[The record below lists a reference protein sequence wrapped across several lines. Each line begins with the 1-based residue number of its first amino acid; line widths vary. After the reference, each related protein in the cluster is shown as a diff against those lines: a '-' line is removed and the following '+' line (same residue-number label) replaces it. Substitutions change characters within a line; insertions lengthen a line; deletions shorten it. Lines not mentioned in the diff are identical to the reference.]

1 MKNTLWANI
10 SWESFHYVCTYK
22 CKTHFHPTSPHLP
35 IPHMP
40 LLNLYL
46 NPNFQLL
53 CKANYRKVILLPD
66 WGRYSLTGR
75 AVSTLHHYR
84 EGHTDH
90 PQSYS
95 KGSATLTWLQGWVTL
110 PSLVEGSTK
119 CCPLLQLQRPP
130 QGSVQGGNTGFADR
144 PAGPFQTCRAKLGFS
159 CSKTLNQCLKQKNTP
174 LLFENFWTS
183 SQSLHF
189 F

>member
-10 SWESFHYVCTYK
+10 SWESFHYVCTCK

-35 IPHMP
+35 IPHIP

-46 NPNFQLL
+46 NPNLQLL

-66 WGRYSLTGR
+66 WARYSLTGR

-90 PQSYS
+90 PLSLTARVQLHWPGCRAESRYPLWQKVLQNTALCSNS
-95 KGSATLTWLQGWVTL
+95 KGLHRALCKGETQDLQTGQQGL
-110 PSLVEGSTK
+110 S
-119 CCPLLQLQRPP
+119 RPV
-130 QGSVQGGNTGFADR
+130 GLS
-144 PAGPFQTCRAKLGFS
+144 LGFPAER
-159 CSKTLNQCLKQKNTP
+159 L
-174 LLFENFWTS
+174 
-183 SQSLHF
+183 
-189 F
+189 